1 MWRKKILESYVIM
14 SFLIG
19 QNITGISMKSVVYE
33 FSSKKIEQIF
43 GYDINQIL
51 KGSLD

>member
-19 QNITGISMKSVVYE
+19 QITGISMKSVVVYE

-51 KGSLD
+51 KRSLD